1 MESSSNIDFTDDY
14 RQREA
19 ELNALQKEF
28 STLFTEKD
36 EMVSHENA
44 VLTSLFLSCL
54 GDKKYQLFSLQTE
67 VKSLTMK
74 RDMLQAYVNRDEKP
88 DVVTVNRE
96 IDRKLEDYY
105 KVLRDQEEQLKAAK
119 KFLSGGFLSSEETKE
134 IKDIYHVLVK
144 QLHPDLHPEQTEE
157 EQELFLKAQAAYR
170 MSELQI
176 LRDIL
181 LKLGSP
187 ENKEKEICTIDL
199 IQNLKDRIGKLKHQ
213 IAELNNSFPFI
224 YRENLKD
231 EKWIKAQVDEIDAAC
246 AELEKRKSVLLEIID
261 LLIN

>member
-1 MESSSNIDFTDDY
+1 
-14 RQREA
+14 
-19 ELNALQKEF
+19 
-28 STLFTEKD
+28 
-36 EMVSHENA
+36 
-44 VLTSLFLSCL
+44 
-54 GDKKYQLFSLQTE
+54 
-67 VKSLTMK
+67 MK